1 MTFTL
6 NLPYIC
12 KTVWRSVRQAAYNI
26 LVRAGAIV
34 SFACAAGGLAQTAPE
49 GLVPLDS
56 LPSPAGGAD
65 MPVHLCCFGPPKG
78 RRAEGAAVASLS
90 ACEYIIGAI
99 N

>member
-1 MTFTL
+1 MVVL
-6 NLPYIC
+6 
-12 KTVWRSVRQAAYNI
+12 S
-26 LVRAGAIV
+26 
-34 SFACAAGGLAQTAPE
+34 ACAAGGLAQTAPE